1 MSLCSLL
8 VSSGSGCHR
17 AMRSRP
23 TAVMAVVLTLL
34 PLGLLAQQPPQRP
47 TFRAGIDLIEIDV
60 TVVNSQGEPVEDLRA
75 PEFTVTVDGE
85 PRNVVT
91 AEFIDLRAETPE
103 GRPASA
109 DAGEGFYSSNTA
121 ATRGRLIVLMI
132 DRENMTFGAGSN
144 VTHAA
149 ARFVEKLTS
158 NDRVALVTLPRPGP
172 LVDFTANHDLVRDA
186 VDGLVGLGLPP
197 LGLLNI
203 GMHEAFTLVNAG
215 ANNMVAVMLM
225 ERLCGHLRL
234 GTLDRGVC
242 ENRVERDARMMVQ
255 EQRMLTDDSL
265 RALESIL
272 DALRAIEGPKHLV
285 WLSEGLVID
294 GPGAIIRP
302 IERAA
307 AAARTTIHVLLV
319 DPPLADVSV
328 GARPPTPLYDR
339 MQEEQGLRQLAAM
352 TRGDLRR
359 VGPNADAVFERL
371 EREISGYYLLGV
383 ESLPSDED
391 GKGHEIDVS
400 VLRRGTR
407 VRARREFLLP
417 APDEEPNGG
426 IDEQMQRALQAP
438 FVVTGLPLR
447 LATYVFQAE
456 DPGKVRVLVAVEI
469 DAVESS
475 PSEVAIGFSLRDVSG
490 TIVSSGSHQATLT
503 PVERP
508 RGVVLEHVVGFTTDP
523 GSYVA
528 KLAVADGRGRSGSV
542 EHPVQAWQLADLPFA
557 SGDLLLA
564 DPSAAS
570 ADGLVVPVEARLSGD
585 RLALYTELYSDDP
598 TTLDGMQVRI
608 EVTESASGGSLVTGT
623 GVLEPGDRPTSRIVS
638 AIVPIDTLPPGRYVA
653 RMVVTRD
660 DESLAQLSRPFHVT
674 RPLAPGVTSTPGL
687 ASAAPDVMMPAAASQ
702 DVVRGLLGNALA
714 FQGAALLSTEVV
726 GFFMDRVDEN
736 RPALKAV
743 TSEVRAGNLTG
754 AGRRAFETGDQMA
767 AAFLQGLDLF
777 AQSKWNQAATQFS
790 AALTM
795 TPDFAP
801 AAFYLGA
808 CYAVGGRDREAATQW
823 RRALLA
829 TETAPVEHSTLAD
842 ALFRTGESREA
853 IALLRGALSV
863 WPEDDTLLKRL
874 AIALALKYGEALAV
888 IEPYVERHP
897 TDHEVLLLALV
908 TMFSG
913 HVDGSAPLDGDSLVR
928 MRAYADAYGT
938 AEGPHVGLVFD
949 WVRFVSGP

>member
-1 MSLCSLL
+1 M
-8 VSSGSGCHR
+8 
-17 AMRSRP
+17 
-23 TAVMAVVLTLL
+23 
-34 PLGLLAQQPPQRP
+34 
-47 TFRAGIDLIEIDV
+47 
-60 TVVNSQGEPVEDLRA
+60 
-75 PEFTVTVDGE
+75 
-85 PRNVVT
+85 
-91 AEFIDLRAETPE
+91 
-103 GRPASA
+103 
-109 DAGEGFYSSNTA
+109 
-121 ATRGRLIVLMI
+121 
-132 DRENMTFGAGSN
+132 
-144 VTHAA
+144 
-149 ARFVEKLTS
+149 
-158 NDRVALVTLPRPGP
+158 
-172 LVDFTANHDLVRDA
+172 
-186 VDGLVGLGLPP
+186 
-197 LGLLNI
+197 
-203 GMHEAFTLVNAG
+203 
-215 ANNMVAVMLM
+215 
-225 ERLCGHLRL
+225 
-234 GTLDRGVC
+234 
-242 ENRVERDARMMVQ
+242 
-255 EQRMLTDDSL
+255 
-265 RALESIL
+265 
-272 DALRAIEGPKHLV
+272 

-294 GPGAIIRP
+294 GPGAIIGP

-307 AAARTTIHVLLV
+307 AAARTTIHVLLI
-319 DPPLADVSV
+319 DPPLVDVSV
-328 GARPPTPLYDR
+328 GALPPTPLEDR
-339 MQEEQGLRQLAAM
+339 QQEEQGLRQLAAM

-359 VGPNADAVFERL
+359 VGPNANAVFERL
-371 EREISGYYLLGV
+371 ETQMSGYYLLGV
-383 ESLPSDED
+383 ESLPSDQAGD
-391 GKGHEIDVS
+391 AHEIDVS

-407 VRARREFLLP
+407 VRAFREFLIP
-417 APDEEPNGG
+417 VPDKEPSGG
-426 IDEQMQRALQAP
+426 IDEQVQRVLQAP
-438 FVVTGLPLR
+438 FVATGLPLR

-469 DAVESS
+469 DTFESS
-475 PSEVAIGFSLRDVSG
+475 PTEVAMGFSLRDVNG
-490 TIVSSGSHQATLT
+490 NIVSSGHQQATLT

-508 RGVVLEHVVGFTTDP
+508 QGAVLEHVVAFVIDP

-564 DPSAAS
+564 DASVPSAK
-570 ADGLVVPVEARLSGD
+570 GLVAPVEARLSGD
-585 RLALYTELYSDDP
+585 RLALYTEIYSDDP

-623 GVLEPGDRPTSRIVS
+623 GVLESGDRIVA

-702 DVVRGLLGNALA
+702 DVVRGLLGDALA

-801 AAFYLGA
+801 ASFYLGA

-829 TETAPVEHSTLAD
+829 TETAPVEHGALAD

-874 AIALALKYGEALAV
+874 AIALALELKYGEALAV
-888 IEPYVERHP
+888 IEPYVARHP
-897 TDHEVLLLALV
+897 TDHEGLLLALV
-908 TMFSG
+908 TMSSG

-938 AEGPHVGLVFD
+938 AEGPHLGLVSD
-949 WVRFVSGP
+949 WVRFVSGQ